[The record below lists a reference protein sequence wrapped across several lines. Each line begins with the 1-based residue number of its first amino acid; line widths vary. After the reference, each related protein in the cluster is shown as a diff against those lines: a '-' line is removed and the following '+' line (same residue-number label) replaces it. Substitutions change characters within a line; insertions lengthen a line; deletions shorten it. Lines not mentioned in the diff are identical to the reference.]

1 MTRHHLPYSALAV
14 FAVFAAT
21 VRPAAAEVSKVD
33 LTHRGP
39 VGSSGYEKLVG
50 TVQFRVDP
58 AHPRNQGVVDLDK
71 AAKDADGR
79 VVFSADL
86 YILRPLPKTPSNGV
100 ALVDVVNRGRKMTLN
115 GFNRGGSLD
124 PATEADLGDGFLMQH
139 GFTLVWVGWQFDVR
153 REDSLMGID
162 VPSVPAMA
170 PARAVFTPNDR
181 SPDVTIADLA
191 GYSPV
196 DGSANLTVRDG
207 PYGPASEVP
216 RDRWRLA
223 GNVVSMPGGFEAG
236 RTYEIVVRT
245 TKAPLAGLGLVA
257 LRDIGSWLKHPS
269 AAAAPVRHAIAFG
282 SSQSGRFLRTFM
294 YQGFNADEKD
304 RLVYDGVMA
313 HIAGAGKLSLN
324 ERGATPN
331 ALSMFD
337 GTAFPYADKSL
348 RDPIS
353 GRTDGLLENERAR
366 RHQPKVFYTN
376 SAVEYWGGG
385 RSAALL
391 HTTPDGKADL
401 EPPANVRVYLL
412 AGTQHSPGRFPPRA
426 TTGQQPD
433 NPVEYWWTLR
443 ALLLSMER
451 WIKDDVAPPASR
463 YPKLADGTLVA
474 ASAVAFPRLP
484 GVRSPHSIPPARSGA
499 TELPHLVS
507 QLDEDGNER
516 AGVRA
521 PELAVPLATYTG
533 WNFRAPS
540 TGGSDQLVNLAGS
553 SIRFPRT
560 KAEAEKAG
568 DPRRAIAQRYASREE
583 YLQRVQRA
591 VQALVAEGYL
601 LEADVPRVMA
611 RAGEL
616 WAYSTDL

>member
-1 MTRHHLPYSALAV
+1 
-14 FAVFAAT
+14 
-21 VRPAAAEVSKVD
+21 
-33 LTHRGP
+33 
-39 VGSSGYEKLVG
+39 
-50 TVQFRVDP
+50 
-58 AHPRNQGVVDLDK
+58 VDLDK
-71 AAKDADGR
+71 APKDADGR

-86 YILRPLPKTPSNGV
+86 YILRPLPRTPSNGV

-124 PATEADLGDGFLMQH
+124 PATETDLGDGFLMRH

-162 VPSVPAMA
+162 VPGIPATA
-170 PARAVFTPNDR
+170 PVRAVFTPNDR

-196 DGSANLTVRDG
+196 DGSASLTVRDG
-207 PYGPASEVP
+207 PYGPVRDVP

-223 GNVVSMPGGFEAG
+223 GSVVSMPGGFEPG

-257 LRDIGSWLKHPS
+257 LRDVGSWLKHPP

-294 YQGFNADEKD
+294 YRGFSADEKD

-324 ERGATPN
+324 DRGATPN

-353 GRTDGLLENERAR
+353 GRTDGLLENDRAR

-401 EPPANVRVYLL
+401 ELPANVRV
-412 AGTQHSPGRFPPRA
+412 
-426 TTGQQPD
+426 
-433 NPVEYWWTLR
+433 
-443 ALLLSMER
+443 
-451 WIKDDVAPPASR
+451 
-463 YPKLADGTLVA
+463 
-474 ASAVAFPRLP
+474 
-484 GVRSPHSIPPARSGA
+484 
-499 TELPHLVS
+499 
-507 QLDEDGNER
+507 
-516 AGVRA
+516 
-521 PELAVPLATYTG
+521 
-533 WNFRAPS
+533 
-540 TGGSDQLVNLAGS
+540 
-553 SIRFPRT
+553 
-560 KAEAEKAG
+560 
-568 DPRRAIAQRYASREE
+568 
-583 YLQRVQRA
+583 
-591 VQALVAEGYL
+591 
-601 LEADVPRVMA
+601 
-611 RAGEL
+611 
-616 WAYSTDL
+616 